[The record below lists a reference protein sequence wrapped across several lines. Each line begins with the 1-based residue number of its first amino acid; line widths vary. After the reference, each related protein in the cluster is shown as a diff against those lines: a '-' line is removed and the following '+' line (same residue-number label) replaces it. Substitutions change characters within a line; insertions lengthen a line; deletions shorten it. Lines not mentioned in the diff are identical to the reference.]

1 MMHRSL
7 LLLVCLLTSCAITA
21 RGQSSGIAPVQ
32 IAAGTVLTF
41 HLQTRL
47 KSGAGD
53 ALDAF
58 PKGTVLRVRLLD
70 SVDSAVN
77 HDGDAFHGSIVS
89 PLVSGDQVVIHPK
102 AEAHGLLVLLRS
114 QSHPEGFCYE
124 LLLTG
129 LVDHG
134 QSYVLTASLD
144 SLVADGNSNAAPN
157 AKADMND
164 AIATTRPSVSHSS
177 ETTPN

>member
-1 MMHRSL
+1 MRRSL
-7 LLLVCLLTSCAITA
+7 LLVVCLVSSCAVA
-21 RGQSSGIAPVQ
+21 AHGQSAAIAPVQ
-32 IAAGTVLTF
+32 VAAGTVLTF

-47 KSGAGD
+47 NSGAGD

-58 PKGTVLRVRLLD
+58 PKGTVLRVKMLD
-70 SVDSAVN
+70 SIDSAVN
-77 HDGDAFHGSIVS
+77 RDGDSFHGSILA
-89 PLVSGDQVVIHPK
+89 PLVSGNQVVIHSK

-144 SLVADGNSNAAPN
+144 SLVADGNGKTIPTGNAET
-157 AKADMND
+157 ND
-164 AIATTRPSVSHSS
+164 VVATTQSSVGMSS
-177 ETTPN
+177 QTTPE